1 MKSADRNKVHTLI
14 IAKSKDVK
22 LSWVQFSVLSKV
34 FKIPVISFE
43 PGSDGT
49 VLFYGNVSLSS
60 NDIQTVF
67 FNNVNKWIDVEMEY
81 A

>member
-1 MKSADRNKVHTLI
+1 MRP
-14 IAKSKDVK
+14 
-22 LSWVQFSVLSKV
+22 SWVQFSVLSKI
-34 FKIPVISFE
+34 FKIPVTFKM

-49 VLFYGNVSLSS
+49 GLSYGYASFSS

-67 FNNVNKWIDVEMEY
+67 FNNVNKWIDVEIEY